1 MNTWMKGRF
10 LSRNG
15 GRRMEN
21 KYNDLIGDMLKNSGD
36 QGPLKGQGKP
46 LSQDYFKRDV
56 FQNFEKVARDA
67 GYLPPW
73 LQLQKEIS
81 ALVRTCQTDEE
92 VNVINEK
99 IKKHNVQCPP
109 PMQKGFISLQ
119 NLERAKKIWKE

>member
-1 MNTWMKGRF
+1 MKGRF

-36 QGPLKGQGKP
+36 QAPLKGQGKP

-56 FQNFEKVARDA
+56 FQNFERVARDA

-81 ALVRTCQTDEE
+81 ALVRTCQTEEE

-119 NLERAKKIWKE
+119 NLERAKKMWEE

>member
-1 MNTWMKGRF
+1 
-10 LSRNG
+10 
-15 GRRMEN
+15 MEN

-36 QGPLKGQGKP
+36 QAPLKGQGKP

-56 FQNFEKVARDA
+56 FQNFERVARDA

-81 ALVRTCQTDEE
+81 ALVRTCQTEEE

-119 NLERAKKIWKE
+119 NLERAKKMWEE